1 MKKVLILAL
10 CMLFL
15 MVAPVFAT
23 TYPPFTYNGSYLS
36 SGLLHQNW
44 YTWGMNI
51 AVPANEDIVSG
62 SIIFYGLKN
71 WNDLENHLYVNF
83 LGDAPTPI
91 TFRQESVPDNANDN
105 IFSNYITSSNWNL
118 GGESNIFVHDFSL
131 DYVGAAD
138 ATSRRDVTYSF
149 DAITRPDLITFLN
162 SATSDGLFGLGF
174 DPDCSYTATKIK
186 LKLFSEPGGGG
197 QEVPE
202 PRTFLLISIGLLGL
216 GFLRK
221 K

>member
-1 MKKVLILAL
+1 MKKIFVLAA

-23 TYPPFTYNGSYLS
+23 TYPPFTYTGSYLS

-62 SIIFYGLKN
+62 SITFYGLKN
-71 WNDLENHLYVNF
+71 WNDAENHLYVNF

-91 TFRQESVPDNANDN
+91 TFRQENMADNPNDN
-105 IFSNYITSSNWNL
+105 TFSNYLSSWNL
-118 GGESNIFVHDFSL
+118 NLEGNIFVHDFSL
-131 DYVGAAD
+131 DYVGPAD
-138 ATSRRDVTYSF
+138 ATSPRDVTYSF
-149 DAITRPDLITFLN
+149 DAITRPDLISFLN

-186 LKLFSEPGGGG
+186 LKLISESGGGG

-202 PRTFLLISIGLLGL
+202 PGTFLLISVGLLGL
-216 GFLRK
+216 GLLRK